1 MHFNFAFFRNLA
13 ALVLM
18 YPLIVACASNGP
30 QIGKMPTEEMQNLAN
45 FIHIHGSDE
54 ELPTGWRELSGEEI
68 RALVSG
74 TNFKAQNIAKNGS
87 SLHYNLT
94 EDGKLVMG
102 QGLYQARKGNWET
115 TEHALVATAAGHT
128 LNWFFLTDDEA
139 IVMLRFYQGRRFFYI
154 YDEASAIVFR
164 S

>member
-1 MHFNFAFFRNLA
+1 MHFSFLRNLA
-13 ALVLM
+13 ALT
-18 YPLIVACASNGP
+18 LICPFVVACASSGT

-45 FIHIHGSDE
+45 FIHMHGSDE
-54 ELPTGWRELSGEEI
+54 KLPSGWRELSGDEI
-68 RALVSG
+68 RSLVSG
-74 TNFKAQNIAKNGS
+74 TNFKAQNIGKNGS
-87 SLHYNLT
+87 SLHYNLA

-102 QGLYQARKGNWET
+102 QGQYQARKGNWET

-128 LNWFFLTDDEA
+128 LKWFFLTDDEA